1 MENAFLKPAPEPK
14 KNVSFSDQP
23 KSATPTAVIDDYE
36 KKLDSDF
43 DIFRYKVLCLLVC
56 RGDVKTKAG
65 YLFDLVD
72 NGSKLNYVPGK
83 GKAES
88 SVIWSSKRLKN
99 AIKAMIMFSELAPRL
114 YFHRLKADFPDD
126 FDEKM

>member
-1 MENAFLKPAPEPK
+1 M
-14 KNVSFSDQP
+14 
-23 KSATPTAVIDDYE
+23 
-36 KKLDSDF
+36 
-43 DIFRYKVLCLLVC
+43 LVC

-72 NGSKLNYVPGK
+72 NGSVVNFVPGK
-83 GKAES
+83 GKAKP

-99 AIKAMIMFSELAPRL
+99 AIRTMIMFSELAPRL
-114 YFHRLKADFPDD
+114 FYHRLKADFPDD